1 VQIASYKQRLQK
13 GEKLEPEQVSKIGQ
27 EAAVMDQLQSLEQR
41 PGTAAALAAAL
52 APKWTYFYV
61 LPATHQGE
69 WHDVYQQRLD
79 RDDAAA
85 ERVEEAIRC
94 LLKTKDKGL
103 KVEVAT
109 SRVDLWNEAY
119 KHEGGTRISRAKKC
133 VGDAWVPE
141 NKRFLVRIS
150 EAHSK
155 ELVASPCS
163 TIIVENVP
171 RLPLVKLQDTRQKKY
186 NGESSPNG
194 FDFTNYEKFCKK
206 KTPAAEANRRDIVL
220 SLCSPLLFSV
230 QASLAPT
237 LLPSG
242 LFDLSALGTC
252 FLDII
257 MVSNFARVGQVFVM
271 ERRLNSLCV
280 CYLTHYETD
289 SVTLQ
294 PGKWQEHTSHSNPS
308 FVKAILYLLRNCVA
322 HFREVE
328 NGWQAFGVNTKARE
342 VQCNQ
347 EIFHL

>member
-1 VQIASYKQRLQK
+1 M
-13 GEKLEPEQVSKIGQ
+13 G
-27 EAAVMDQLQSLEQR
+27 QLQSLEQK

-61 LPATHQGE
+61 LPATHQGD

-109 SRVDLWNEAY
+109 ARVDLWNEAY

-171 RLPLVKLQDTRQKKY
+171 RLDLVKLQDT
-186 NGESSPNG
+186 
-194 FDFTNYEKFCKK
+194 KK
-206 KTPAAEANRRDIVL
+206 KSTTVNPARMDSISPITKNSVTKKLLLRKQTAETLCFHSARHSYSASRPL
-220 SLCSPLLFSV
+220 SRPRFCP
-230 QASLAPT
+230 P
-237 LLPSG
+237 
-242 LFDLSALGTC
+242 D
-252 FLDII
+252 
-257 MVSNFARVGQVFVM
+257 
-271 ERRLNSLCV
+271 
-280 CYLTHYETD
+280 YLT
-289 SVTLQ
+289 
-294 PGKWQEHTSHSNPS
+294 
-308 FVKAILYLLRNCVA
+308 
-322 HFREVE
+322 
-328 NGWQAFGVNTKARE
+328 
-342 VQCNQ
+342 
-347 EIFHL
+347 